1 MSLFDSI
8 KTMDNLGYN
17 HSYEDYDYQL
27 ELIRK
32 AKTGDNQALEELII
46 INQGLILT
54 IAKDNSYLVDDF
66 DDLVQEGIE
75 GFINAI
81 YHFNVLSDTKFSTYA
96 STAIRNKVSS
106 YIQDNQKISIPRYKV
121 QELNKYKKARAKLL
135 QVLNREPTIEE
146 IADYLDFTIDKTYEL
161 YNLITK
167 APVSLNALINGED
180 TELGDLQENIFAI
193 NPLDETNKKT
203 FPTSIFSLLLTSNL
217 TNKEIIVLILRNG
230 INSSKLTLNEIGII
244 YGVTKERIRKIE
256 ENAIKKIHLNPNILC
271 FLDYIDDVDYAKRKL
286 SINQSIQNNPFSN
299 IYPDFYSFFPEYT
312 EEEIDDVL
320 LNLPKD
326 DLIFIKELNNLKKY
340 NAQAKEKLLKIII
353 KIYDELFK
361 KYKKRPL
368 ITPDYVFKNIRVKNP
383 LNLSLENK
391 ERLKTIYQ
399 EINLLKISPS
409 LREGHNL
416 YDRFPKY
423 TMEEVNRGLIYISS
437 EECEFLQEKYG
448 EDFLKKC
455 NTENSKL
462 SKSDIKKITEAC
474 LKIENVV
481 ERIRNNDPILSNIY
495 TYFYMYSP
503 DLIDIALN
511 ELYVGEIR
519 LLHKR
524 FSPDLRNPYPEYEL
538 TRLTKKELSKLN
550 EIIKKLSIKLEEL
563 SKLMGKDYKKR
574 TRRKLA

>member
-8 KTMDNLGYN
+8 KTMDNLGHN

-54 IAKDNSYLVDDF
+54 IAKDNFYLVDDI

-81 YHFNVLSDTKFSTYA
+81 YHFNVSSDTKFSTYA

-135 QVLNREPTIEE
+135 QVLNREPTIKE
-146 IADYLDFTIDKTYEL
+146 IADYLDFSLEKTYEL
-161 YNLITK
+161 YNLIEN
-167 APVSLNALINGED
+167 APISLNKLINGED
-180 TELGDLQENIFAI
+180 TELGDFQI
-193 NPLDETNKKT
+193 NTSSVNPIDEIEKKT
-203 FPTSIFSLLLTSNL
+203 TITTLFKLLLTSNL

-271 FLDYIDDVDYAKRKL
+271 FLDYIDDADYAKRKL
-286 SINQSIQNNPFSN
+286 SINLSIQNIPFSN
-299 IYPDFYSFFPEYT
+299 LYPDFYSFFPEYT
-312 EEEIDDVL
+312 EEEIDDIL
-320 LNLPKD
+320 LNLSKD
-326 DLIFIKELNNLKKY
+326 DLVFIKEINNLKKY
-340 NAQAKEKLLKIII
+340 NTPEKEKLLKLII

-391 ERLKTIYQ
+391 ERLKIIYQ

-503 DLIDIALN
+503 DLIDTALN

>member
-17 HSYEDYDYQL
+17 HSYEDYEYQL

-54 IAKDNSYLVDDF
+54 NAIESFYFSKDRDDII
-66 DDLVQEGIE
+66 QEAIE
-75 GFINAI
+75 AFINAV
-81 YHFNVLSDTKFSTYA
+81 YHFNVSSKTKFSTYV
-96 STAIRNKVSS
+96 TIAISNKLSNYVR
-106 YIQDNQKISIPRYKV
+106 DTMKISIPRYKA
-121 QELNKYKKARAKLL
+121 QELNKYKKARTKLF
-135 QVLNREPTIEE
+135 QVLNREPTIKE

-167 APVSLNALINGED
+167 EPVSLNALINGED
-180 TELGDLQENIFAI
+180 TELGDLQEDIFAI
-193 NPLDETNKKT
+193 NPLDETYKKT
-203 FPTSIFSLLLTSNL
+203 FSTSIFSLLLTSNL

-230 INSSKLTLNEIGII
+230 IYSSKLTLNEIGII

-271 FLDYIDDVDYAKRKL
+271 FLDYIDDADYAKRKL
-286 SINQSIQNNPFSN
+286 SINLSIQNNPFSN

-320 LNLPKD
+320 LNLSKD
-326 DLIFIKELNNLKKY
+326 DLVFIKEINNLKKY
-340 NAQAKEKLLKIII
+340 NTQAKEKLLKIII

-368 ITPDYVFKNIRVKNP
+368 ITPDYVFKNIRVKKP
-383 LNLSLENK
+383 LDLSLENK
-391 ERLKTIYQ
+391 ERLKIIYQ

-437 EECEFLQEKYG
+437 EEYQFLQEKYG

-462 SKSDIKKITEAC
+462 SRSDIKKITEAC

-481 ERIRNNDPILSNIY
+481 ERIRNNEPILSNIY

-503 DLIDIALN
+503 DLIDITLN

-524 FSPDLRNPYPEYEL
+524 FGPDLRNPYLEYEL
-538 TRLTKKELSKLN
+538 TRLTKKELSRLN
-550 EIIKKLSIKLEEL
+550 EIIKKLSIKLEKL

-574 TRRKLA
+574 IRRKTA